1 MTRDEVGQ
9 LPARMSLY
17 WQAVPDEER
26 SQALVDFGQG
36 WLVPARLVRKELLAA
51 YDHWA
56 EEQAR
61 EEARRHAPDDGV
73 AYEETEF

>member
-1 MTRDEVGQ
+1 MAE
-9 LPARMSLY
+9 LPARMPL
-17 WQAVPDEER
+17 WWRWDAER
-26 SQALVDFGQG
+26 EQSQAWVDFGEG
-36 WLVPARLVRKELLAA
+36 WMVPARLVRKELLAA

>member
-1 MTRDEVGQ
+1 MTPLDLFDAPPHSGS
-9 LPARMSLY
+9 PTS
-17 WQAVPDEER
+17 
-26 SQALVDFGQG
+26 
-36 WLVPARLVRKELLAA
+36 LAA